1 MEIKSI
7 WTETQ
12 YEAALAETETLYLL
26 NIPGMRKSI
35 VDGLNTLLDECDD
48 EIEW

>member
-1 MEIKSI
+1 MEIKPI
-7 WTETQ
+7 RTEAE

-26 NIPGMRKSI
+26 NIPGMRESI

-48 EIEW
+48 EVEW